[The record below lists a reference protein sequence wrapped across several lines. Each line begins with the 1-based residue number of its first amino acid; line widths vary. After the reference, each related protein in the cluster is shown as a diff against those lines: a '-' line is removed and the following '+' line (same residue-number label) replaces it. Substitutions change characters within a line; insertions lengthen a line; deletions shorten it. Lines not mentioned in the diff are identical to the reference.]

1 MESNT
6 HSSPSPG
13 RPGPGGPSDRL
24 ASLTADVDELASEDL
39 NTLTDVALV
48 EEALEL
54 RRLVDRLEGQWL
66 QRLAAIDAWG
76 AAGAEQ
82 GIQAPSTASWLRN
95 RLQMG
100 ASAATSAVRTARA
113 LFRGPLTGTAAALT
127 AGEISVAH
135 ASALTHGTSDLPTQV
150 AAEAE
155 PVLLEAARR
164 MDPPRL
170 RRVLGHL
177 QQVADPD
184 GADRDSE
191 RRHGRRGRWLAPTFA
206 GMVALQGLLEAEAG
220 HIVLAALE
228 PLARPTAPRTSVAV
242 TSAALMPSVSWP
254 AATRRAASS
263 PRWVGCNPS

>member
-1 MESNT
+1 
-6 HSSPSPG
+6 
-13 RPGPGGPSDRL
+13 
-24 ASLTADVDELASEDL
+24 
-39 NTLTDVALV
+39 
-48 EEALEL
+48 
-54 RRLVDRLEGQWL
+54 
-66 QRLAAIDAWG
+66 
-76 AAGAEQ
+76 
-82 GIQAPSTASWLRN
+82 
-95 RLQMG
+95 MG

-184 GADRDSE
+184 GADRDS
-191 RRHGRRGRWLAPTFA
+191 
-206 GMVALQGLLEAEAG
+206 
-220 HIVLAALE
+220 
-228 PLARPTAPRTSVAV
+228 
-242 TSAALMPSVSWP
+242 SAAM
-254 AATRRAASS
+254 
-263 PRWVGCNPS
+263 GGGDGG